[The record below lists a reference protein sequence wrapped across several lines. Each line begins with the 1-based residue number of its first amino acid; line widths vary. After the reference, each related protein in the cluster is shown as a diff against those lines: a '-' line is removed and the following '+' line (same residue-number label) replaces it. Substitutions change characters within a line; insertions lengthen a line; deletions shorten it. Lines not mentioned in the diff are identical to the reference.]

1 MIIVNLI
8 ACKMLVAAI
17 FSKAFFLMV
26 VKMLDCVGKAN
37 TKENS
42 EKLGR
47 LRQRVGRTEA

>member
-1 MIIVNLI
+1 
-8 ACKMLVAAI
+8 MLVEAM

-26 VKMLDCVGKAN
+26 VKRIN

-47 LRQRVGRTEA
+47 LRQRVGHTEAQWKRRNIWCNTY